1 MQMYKNNAKI
11 GFVGFTY
18 PAPKE
23 LSPLDKLLWQMDKA
37 KELGCGVFIPFA
49 FGLSADDI
57 KRIDEKMA
65 KYGFETEGRVHP
77 SVFELCGWQG
87 ADKVKALETF
97 EQSLVEQKARGIKIL
112 RGAYGRLNATVTRW
126 NLNPGW
132 TGAEQKAN
140 VTECL
145 KVAAPLFEK
154 YDLYGCLENHLD
166 FTGKEFDEIYTAVGS
181 KHVGSAY
188 DTANGFFV
196 NTDPNED
203 IDYLAKWAITTHIKD
218 TKIVDSTFGPAN
230 GPMVPVGCALG
241 EGNVDVKRA
250 LDTILEIAPFRDGI
264 HLIFE
269 SGWFGAEVQKANP
282 DMDAY
287 NHKITEA
294 SIQYLKDYLTI

>member
-1 MQMYKNNAKI
+1 MYKNNAKI

-23 LSPLDKLLWQMDKA
+23 LSPLDKIFWQMEAA
-37 KELGCGVFIPFA
+37 KEMGCGVFVPFA
-49 FGLSADDI
+49 FGLGADDI
-57 KRIDEKMA
+57 KRIDDKMA
-65 KYGFETEGRVHP
+65 EYGFETEGRVHP

-97 EQSLVEQKARGIKIL
+97 EQSLEEQKARGITIL
-112 RGAYGRLNATVTRW
+112 RGAYGRLNAKTTRW
-126 NLNPGW
+126 NLTPGW

-154 YDLYGCLENHLD
+154 YGLYGALENHLD

-181 KHVGSAY
+181 KHVGCAY
-188 DTANGFFV
+188 DTANGFFT

-203 IDYLAKWAITTHIKD
+203 IDYMSKWAITTHIKD
-218 TKIVDSTFGPAN
+218 SVIVDSPFGGAN
-230 GPMVPVGCALG
+230 GPLVPVGCILG
-241 EGNVDVKRA
+241 TGNVDVKRA
-250 LDTILEIAPFRDGI
+250 LDTILKVAPMREGI
-264 HLIFE
+264 HLIIE
-269 SGWFGAEVQKANP
+269 TGWFGADVQNANP

-287 NHKITEA
+287 NHMVTKA